1 MKKRTRSQNI
11 VRVGTQTFNALG
23 LIDGARALVGVK
35 MAVKHKIDVI
45 FVENLLKLIAEV
57 LEMNVSQLKRMAS
70 FGFSAQTSA
79 MISDFSSRSLKGEH
93 VKNIRA
99 GRHI

>member
-1 MKKRTRSQNI
+1 
-11 VRVGTQTFNALG
+11 
-23 LIDGARALVGVK
+23 

-57 LEMNVSQLKRMAS
+57 LEMDVSQLKRMAS
-70 FGFSAQTSA
+70 FEFSAQTSA
-79 MISDFSSRSLKGEH
+79 MISDFSSRSLKGKH

-99 GRHI
+99 GRHIEVTSLRYMGRCRPTTIHGVSV